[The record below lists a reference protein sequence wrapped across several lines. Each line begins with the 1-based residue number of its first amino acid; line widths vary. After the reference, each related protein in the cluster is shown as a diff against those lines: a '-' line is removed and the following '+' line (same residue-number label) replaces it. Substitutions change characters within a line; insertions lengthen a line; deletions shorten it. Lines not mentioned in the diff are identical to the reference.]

1 MIEPE
6 YEKVIH
12 KIEERR
18 KFTMGRTEN
27 INVFQDTMNLC
38 KNNDRIRESV
48 HNSAED
54 QKLILEGDKLAEP
67 DENRYKEKAQITVSV
82 KRTFEAASAYK
93 GTKTAV
99 HNFASASNPGGG
111 VERGANAQEECLC
124 RCSGLFKCLN
134 VPDAWRGFYMAHRAQ
149 HDPIHN
155 DDIIYT
161 PNVLVF
167 KSDTV
172 KPELMDEKDWYLVDV
187 ITCAAPNL
195 REKPSNV
202 FNTGDGKDAIKISD
216 KELLLIHEKRL
227 QRILDVALN
236 NEVESIILGAFGC
249 GAFMNNPN
257 VVAQASKKVVEKYLH
272 AFRNI
277 EFAVYCSQKD
287 DTNYKIFDRVFKMY
301 TK

>member
-1 MIEPE
+1 M
-6 YEKVIH
+6 
-12 KIEERR
+12 
-18 KFTMGRTEN
+18 
-27 INVFQDTMNLC
+27 
-38 KNNDRIRESV
+38 
-48 HNSAED
+48 
-54 QKLILEGDKLAEP
+54 ILEGDAIAEP
-67 DENRYKEKAQITVSV
+67 DKKRYKEKAQITVST
-82 KRTFEAASAYK
+82 KRTFEAASVYK

-134 VPDAWRGFYMAHRAQ
+134 APDAWSGFYMTHRAE

-161 PNVLVF
+161 PDVLAF

-172 KPELMDEKDWYLVDV
+172 KPELMDEADWYNVDV

-195 REKPSNV
+195 REKPSNT
-202 FNTGDGKDAIKISD
+202 FNTGDGKDAIKITD
-216 KELLLIHEKRL
+216 KELLAIHEKRL
-227 QRILDVALN
+227 RRILDVALN
-236 NEVESIILGAFGC
+236 HGVETIVLGAFGC

-257 VVAQASKKVVEKYLH
+257 VVAQASKNVLNEYLY
-272 AFRNI
+272 AFKNI
-277 EFAVYCSQKD
+277 EFAVYCSPKD
-287 DTNYKIFDRVFKMY
+287 DINYRIFDRVFRPY

>member
-1 MIEPE
+1 
-6 YEKVIH
+6 
-12 KIEERR
+12 
-18 KFTMGRTEN
+18 MGRTEN

-48 HNSAED
+48 HNSAEG
-54 QKLILEGDKLAEP
+54 QKLILEGDAIAEP
-67 DENRYKEKAQITVSV
+67 DKKRYKEKAQITVST

-134 VPDAWRGFYMAHRAQ
+134 APDAWSGFYMTHRAE

-161 PNVLVF
+161 PDVLVF

-172 KPELMDEKDWYLVDV
+172 KPELMDEADWYEVDV
-187 ITCAAPNL
+187 IT
-195 REKPSNV
+195 
-202 FNTGDGKDAIKISD
+202 
-216 KELLLIHEKRL
+216 
-227 QRILDVALN
+227 
-236 NEVESIILGAFGC
+236 
-249 GAFMNNPN
+249 
-257 VVAQASKKVVEKYLH
+257 
-272 AFRNI
+272 
-277 EFAVYCSQKD
+277 
-287 DTNYKIFDRVFKMY
+287 
-301 TK
+301 